1 MRIKTSC
8 FATVTNWFRYE
19 MKCCLFIILY
29 LCHNVLF
36 CTISLYRC
44 SISVFFIE
52 GEVHEYDEPSYSVM
66 MPGGEFPGDRG
77 YEMR

>member
-1 MRIKTSC
+1 MYFFVQFHCIAVRL
-8 FATVTNWFRYE
+8 VY
-19 MKCCLFIILY
+19 
-29 LCHNVLF
+29 
-36 CTISLYRC
+36 
-44 SISVFFIE
+44 FFIE